1 MLPAFIP
8 AVIIILLAP
17 GPDMAFM
24 VAAGAAGGR
33 RAATLA
39 ALGVTLGVTVY
50 VVATV
55 GGLGVLL
62 ARSPTALDVIR
73 IVGATY
79 LAYLCVSTVRAAGGE
94 HDEALSGAHVF
105 RRGFIVN
112 LTNPKIALFFIAFL
126 PQFLGDA
133 EAEPAFQLLM
143 LGLTLQV
150 CGFLVDLA
158 LGYSA
163 GAMRDRVL
171 RKPAA
176 RLTLD
181 LLAATVYG
189 GLAAYLIFEA
199 IAH

>member
-1 MLPAFIP
+1 MPAFVP
-8 AVIIILLAP
+8 AVLIILLAP

-50 VVATV
+50 VIATV
-55 GGLGVLL
+55 AGLGVLL
-62 ARSPTALDVIR
+62 AGSPTALAVIR
-73 IVGATY
+73 LVGACY
-79 LAYLCVSTVRAAGGE
+79 LAYLCFDTVRSAGSE
-94 HDEALSGAHVF
+94 HREATGGSHVF

-112 LTNPKIALFFIAFL
+112 VTNPKIALFFIAFL

-133 EAEPAFQLLM
+133 EAEPAAQLLM

-158 LGYSA
+158 CGYTA
-163 GAMRDRVL
+163 GAMRERVL
-171 RKPAA
+171 TRPRA

-181 LLAATVYG
+181 LSAAAVYG
-189 GLAAYLIFEA
+189 GLAAYLIYES
-199 IAH
+199 ISD